1 MLRIGL
7 TENAANCLFEI
18 WSTPPIAYL
27 RYGAHRHLFTCFT
40 DHTANRLFAKRRTPP
55 IVYMCYGGIEVIEV
69 CQPEDD

>member
-7 TENAANCLFEI
+7 TEHTANCLFEI
-18 WSTPPIAYL
+18 WSTPPIIYL
-27 RYGAHRHLFTCFT
+27 LYRSHRQSFICQTE
-40 DHTANRLFAKRRTPP
+40 HTANCSFAQRSTPP

>member
-7 TENAANCLFEI
+7 TEYTANCLFEI
-18 WSTPPIAYL
+18 RSTNVYL
-27 RYGAHRHLFTCFT
+27 LYGSHHQSFFCQME
-40 DHTANRLFAKRRTPP
+40 HTANCSFAQRSTPP

>member
-7 TENAANCLFEI
+7 TEHTANCLFEI
-18 WSTPPIAYL
+18 RSTPPIVYL
-27 RYGAHRHLFTCFT
+27 LYGSHCQSSICLTE
-40 DHTANRLFAKRRTPP
+40 HTAYCSFAQQSTPP